1 VRLTRLHGGGGAA
14 RAVRR
19 TGWRGLLVVAVLG
32 AACAR
37 PIAPLPAAPPPS
49 PTPPPPIS
57 LPRDAG
63 AHDGLTEWWYVT
75 GHLQSDQDGR
85 QYGFEFTV
93 FQVQRQGAPTG
104 YLAHFAVSDIGGQRF
119 SHQARAAQ
127 RAAGGVPAGGPPS
140 PAATPQ
146 SGGVTSPPASS
157 PASPLS
163 SPGGFP
169 LDVGGWSLSTDG
181 GADLITADMTPGP
194 GADPPFGLRLRL
206 VDQKPPAFHNGGYID
221 YGIAGG
227 SYYYSRTRLSVQ
239 GALSQSGATA
249 VSVSGVAWMDHQWG
263 NFVVGAIGGWDWYSL
278 QLDDRSELMLYVL
291 RAPSGET
298 SAVYGTQV
306 LPDGSTRDLGADSV
320 RTEPTGRWTSPHT
333 GGVYPSGWTLT
344 LPAGERVELAPQ
356 LQDQELFFPPAS
368 AGGIAYWEGAV
379 TVSGDRTGVGY
390 VELTGYAGR
399 Q

>member
-1 VRLTRLHGGGGAA
+1 M
-14 RAVRR
+14 
-19 TGWRGLLVVAVLG
+19 
-32 AACAR
+32 
-37 PIAPLPAAPPPS
+37 PS
-49 PTPPPPIS
+49 PTPAPPIS
-57 LPRDAG
+57 FPRDAG
-63 AHDGLTEWWYVT
+63 PHDALTEWWYYT
-75 GHLQSDQDGR
+75 GHLQSDRDGSL
-85 QYGFEFTV
+85 YGFEFTV
-93 FQVQRQGAPTG
+93 FQAQRQGAPTG
-104 YLAHFAVSDIGGQRF
+104 YLAHFAISDITGQRF
-119 SHQARAAQ
+119 SHQAHTTQTGSLGA
-127 RAAGGVPAGGPPS
+127 
-140 PAATPQ
+140 
-146 SGGVTSPPASS
+146 
-157 PASPLS
+157 
-163 SPGGFP
+163 FP
-169 LDVGGWSLSTDG
+169 LNVDGWTLSTDG
-181 GADLITADMTPGP
+181 TGTADAIAADMQPGP
-194 GADPPFGLRLRL
+194 GAEPPFGLRLTL
-206 VDQKPPAFHNGGYID
+206 ADQKPPALHHGGYID
-221 YGIAGG
+221 IPFLGG
-227 SYYYSRTRLSVQ
+227 SYYYSRTRLSAAGVLRQ
-239 GALSQSGATA
+239 DSQDIP
-249 VSVSGVAWMDHQWG
+249 VSGVAWMDHQWG